1 MRPPITYYGGK
12 QKLVKE
18 LLPLIPPHELY
29 VEAFMGG
36 GALFFAK
43 EPSKAEIINDLN
55 GNVSNFYRVV
65 KTDFEELKKLING
78 TLHSRATYQDAK
90 KIYNCK
96 EKIKPSLTVRAW
108 AFWVLTND
116 GFSGKIGSW
125 AMERKS
131 NKTGKTLANKRENF
145 CKEYAKRLENISIES
160 KDALLIIKQYDSPD
174 TFFYLDPPYFNSDC
188 GHYKGY
194 TEADYV
200 RLLDALVLIKGKFV
214 LSSYPSDVLTR
225 FIEKNG
231 WQHKEIKQKTSV
243 STLSKKIKTEV
254 LVWNYSIDTTPTQNE
269 KIALVE
275 KRKPI
280 IKTVAKINEIK
291 KDKNSIE
298 DLNSDLGVRFSSE
311 KSKQKSIKNL
321 AVEKYSAEDC
331 LPHPKSVRSFED
343 TKENPEQ
350 NGWLS
355 IEKCKKILEQSG
367 GTYSDEQVFKIRKL
381 LYKMGN
387 LDYQLFTQ
395 FKTKSHEKC
404 HPVRESIHRR
414 TSSKRNK
421 HSFPKRAA

>member
-108 AFWVLTND
+108 AFWMLTND
-116 GFSGKIGSW
+116 GFAGKIGSW
-125 AMERKS
+125 AVARQN
-131 NKTGKTLANKRENF
+131 NKIGKTLSNKRDNF
-145 CKEYAKRLENISIES
+145 CYEYAERLKEAQVES
-160 KDALLIIKQYDSPD
+160 NDALLIIKQYDSPD

-194 TEADYV
+194 KEADYV
-200 RLLDALVLIKGKFV
+200 RLLEALVLIKGKFL
-214 LSSYPSDVLTR
+214 LSSYPSEVLTQ

-231 WQHKEIKQKTSV
+231 WNYKEIKQKANV
-243 STLSKKIKTEV
+243 SHLSKKIKTEV
-254 LVWNYSIDTTPTQNE
+254 LIWNYSLDAAPTPCE
-269 KIALVE
+269 AIVE

-280 IKTVAKINEIK
+280 IKTIAKISEIK
-291 KDKNSIE
+291 KVEESKE
-298 DLNSDLGVRFSSE
+298 DLGVRFSSE
-311 KSKQKSIKNL
+311 KSKQKSKKNL

-331 LPHPKSVRSFED
+331 LLHPKSVRNFED
-343 TKENPEQ
+343 TKESPEQ

-367 GTYSDEQVFKIRKL
+367 GTYSDEQVFRIRKL